1 MLSTKGVKKK
11 YGSRYIIEDV
21 KLELE
26 KGHIYGLLGPNGCGK
41 STMMKMI
48 AGLVRP
54 TEGMPLFHGEPIGTE
69 SKKHIA
75 YMPTEPYFY
84 SFMTPVSAGKYYAD
98 FFDDFDENVYSDFLK
113 KMEIPWIQKIKSLS
127 SGQIAKLKIALTMA
141 RDADLYMLDEPLNGI
156 DLLARDRVL
165 NAVITRVTSEKTILM
180 SSHLVEE
187 IEPVI
192 DYVIMLGKGR
202 ILAEG
207 ECETMRMRD
216 KLSVADLYRKTF
228 GGGITC

>member
-1 MLSTKGVKKK
+1 MQQIQRALRLFQT
-11 YGSRYIIEDV
+11 
-21 KLELE
+21 
-26 KGHIYGLLGPNGCGK
+26 GK
-41 STMMKMI
+41 
-48 AGLVRP
+48 
-54 TEGMPLFHGEPIGTE
+54 
-69 SKKHIA
+69 A
-75 YMPTEPYFY
+75 YHPGQTEPYFY

-187 IEPVI
+187 MEPVI

-202 ILAEG
+202 ILVEW

-216 KLSVADLYRKTF
+216 A
-228 GGGITC
+228 